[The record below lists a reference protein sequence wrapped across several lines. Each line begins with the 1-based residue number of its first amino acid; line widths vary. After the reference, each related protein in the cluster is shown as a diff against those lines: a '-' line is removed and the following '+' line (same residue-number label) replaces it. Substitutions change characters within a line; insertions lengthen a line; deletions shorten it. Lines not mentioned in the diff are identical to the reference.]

1 MIRAV
6 VFDMDGVLI
15 EAKDWHYDA
24 LNRALGLF
32 GYEIP
37 RADHLNSYDGLPT
50 AMKLEL
56 LSADNGLP
64 VGLHAFI
71 NEMKQLFT
79 VEMVHVLCK
88 PRFVHQF
95 ALSRLQADGF
105 KIAVASNSIGATV
118 QLMMDKADLA
128 RYLDVCLSTTDVDRP
143 KPFPDIYLEAA
154 RQLGVEPTE
163 CLVVEDNDH
172 GVAAAQAAG
181 CKVLR
186 VDSTDDVSY
195 SNIMAALNKFSEAN
209 A

>member
-1 MIRAV
+1 MIKAV

-64 VGLHAFI
+64 VGLHGFI

-95 ALSRLQADGF
+95 ALSRLKADGF

-118 QLMMDKADLA
+118 QLMMAKADLA
-128 RYLDVCLSTTDVDRP
+128 RYLDVSLSASDVDRP

-154 RQLGVEPTE
+154 RQLGLEPSE

-172 GVAAAQAAG
+172 GVAAAEAAG
-181 CKVLR
+181 CEVLR

-195 SNIMAALNKFSEAN
+195 TNILAALNKFSEVSV
-209 A
+209 